1 MSAYKDFA
9 SFYDELMQDAEYER
23 RCDYI
28 CSLLKMAGK
37 ENGILLD
44 LACGTGTLS
53 LMLKK
58 RGFEVI
64 GVDSSEEMLSAAQEK
79 KLLLGDNETIFLC
92 QKMQELD
99 LFGTIDAAV
108 CTLDSINHVT
118 KKEDIKEIFRRVS
131 LFMNDGAVF
140 VFDVNTP
147 YKHEHILADNTF
159 LYDLDDVYC
168 VWQNTF
174 IKETCSVDIA
184 LDIFERC
191 DSEDDEDEEDGEIY
205 IRHSEEFSERAYEI
219 DELKS
224 YLEQVNFEVLGI
236 YNEFTGDD
244 IDEKTQRA
252 VFVCKKHGTQL

>member
-9 SFYDELMQDAEYER
+9 LFYDELMQDAQYEK

-28 CSLLKMAGK
+28 CSLLKAAGK
-37 ENGILLD
+37 ESGILLD

-53 LMLKK
+53 LMLKE
-58 RGFEVI
+58 RGYEVI
-64 GVDSSEEMLSAAQEK
+64 GIDASEDMLNAAQEK
-79 KLLLGDNETIFLC
+79 KMLCGDNETIFLC

-118 KKEDIKEIFRRVS
+118 SEEDVKEIFRRVS

-140 VFDVNTP
+140 IFDVNTP

-159 LYDLDDVYC
+159 IYDLDDVYC

-174 IKETCSVDIA
+174 IKESCSVNIS

-191 DSEDDEDEEDGEIY
+191 DSEDEEDDEIY
-205 IRHSEEFSERAYEI
+205 IRHSEEFTERAYKT

-224 YLEQVNFEVLGI
+224 YLEQVHFEVLGI
-236 YNEFTGDD
+236 YNEFTQNN
-244 IDEKTQRA
+244 IDEQTQRA
-252 VFVCKKHGTQL
+252 VFVCKKHGTQLEN